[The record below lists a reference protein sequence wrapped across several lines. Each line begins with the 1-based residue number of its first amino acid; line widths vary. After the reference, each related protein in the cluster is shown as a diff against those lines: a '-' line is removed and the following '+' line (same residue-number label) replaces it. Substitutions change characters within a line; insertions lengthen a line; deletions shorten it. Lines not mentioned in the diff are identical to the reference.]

1 MVEGTAVYD
10 RILQFSVL
18 QTSISRYGDPTYIGS
33 EIKILEVFKEA
44 RYPYQNMAPKPTAN
58 SLSSE
63 TSSSS
68 SSSSSQ
74 PSKTSFSISTA
85 LLLFA
90 CSSGINSLF
99 YA

>member
-68 SSSSSQ
+68 SSQ
-74 PSKTSFSISTA
+74 PSKTSSSISTA
-85 LLLFA
+85 LLLFT

>member
-10 RILQFSVL
+10 RILEFSVL

-68 SSSSSQ
+68 SSSSQ